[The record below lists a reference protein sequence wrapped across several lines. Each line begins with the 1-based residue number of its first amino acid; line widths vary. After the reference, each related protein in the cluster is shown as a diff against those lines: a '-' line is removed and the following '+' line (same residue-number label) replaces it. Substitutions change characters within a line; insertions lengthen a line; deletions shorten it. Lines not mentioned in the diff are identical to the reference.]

1 MGLSARSGRARARQ
15 GGAWATVALT
25 LAAGA
30 GAVALAGCSSS
41 SSSGPPAYCAARTN
55 LENSIKGLTS
65 LNASSGVSGLKSQV
79 TAIENNASKLVDA
92 AKGDFRLKPDSD
104 VLKSLPGFKQLPLG
118 KMGLFVDEL
127 RPTLPVESW
136 TYLLPWAHK
145 GPATRPAAKRAAT
158 RPVTSPSD
166 HS

>member
-1 MGLSARSGRARARQ
+1 MGRSARSGRARVRH
-15 GGAWATVALT
+15 GGAWVSATLA

-92 AKGDFRLKPDSD
+92 AKGDFPSQTSAITSSVSALKTS
-104 VLKSLPGFKQLPLG
+104 VA
-118 KMGLFVDEL
+118 GLSSNPSAAQISTITKDAGSV
-127 RPTLPVESW
+127 VSSV
-136 TYLLPWAHK
+136 
-145 GPATRPAAKRAAT
+145 ATFMSASSSKC
-158 RPVTSPSD
+158 S
-166 HS
+166 